1 LELAVIDVGQGDGLL
16 VIFPD
21 GKRMILDGGGT
32 PVFGNRAKSQLDV
45 GEDVV
50 APYLWDRNIRTVD
63 VVALSHA
70 HDDHIG
76 GLPALVSDFRP
87 RELWTGATPDSPAWR
102 GLRDRAVHLG
112 VRIVPLLAPRHF
124 AWGGAQIEILAPFA
138 DYVPASEPTN
148 NDSLVMRV
156 RYGQHSFLLCGD
168 AERPIEYRMLSENE
182 LQPAD
187 VLKVG
192 HHGSHTS
199 STQAFLDAVRPVFAI
214 VSVGQD
220 NSYGHPHADVID
232 RLLDH
237 NAVVYRTDL
246 DGLVSIRSDG
256 RRFHIATWRDLMPA
270 LAPMPGYEP

>member
-1 LELAVIDVGQGDGLL
+1 
-16 VIFPD
+16 
-21 GKRMILDGGGT
+21 
-32 PVFGNRAKSQLDV
+32 
-45 GEDVV
+45 
-50 APYLWDRNIRTVD
+50 
-63 VVALSHA
+63 
-70 HDDHIG
+70 
-76 GLPALVSDFRP
+76 
-87 RELWTGATPDSPAWR
+87 
-102 GLRDRAVHLG
+102 
-112 VRIVPLLAPRHF
+112 
-124 AWGGAQIEILAPFA
+124 
-138 DYVPASEPTN
+138 
-148 NDSLVMRV
+148 MRV
-156 RYGQHSFLLCGD
+156 RYGKHSFLLCGD

-246 DGLVSIRSDG
+246 DGLVSIRTDG
-256 RRFHIATWRDLMPA
+256 RRFHVQSWRDLVPA
-270 LAPMPGYEP
+270 LAPMPGYGE